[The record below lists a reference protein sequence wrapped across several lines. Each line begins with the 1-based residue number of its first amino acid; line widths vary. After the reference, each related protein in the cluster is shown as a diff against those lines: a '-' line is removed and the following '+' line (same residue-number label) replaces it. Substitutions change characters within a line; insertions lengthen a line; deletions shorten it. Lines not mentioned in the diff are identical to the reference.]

1 MSSATPM
8 VFDLEVNLSSLN
20 TTSIN
25 AITTNVNRLQAI
37 VANPSDY
44 YVSVSRFICNTQQ
57 IPLWDPIINITSPN
71 NDGYNTIYSV
81 YLTYG
86 LYASQQV
93 YLRVI
98 NTNSTYV
105 APPVPTIT
113 QPTNAWGYVFSY
125 NIIAE
130 MLNTALATAY
140 TQLLAAVAGSLPMDA
155 NPPYVSWNP
164 TAQLFTMNGFPMSQ
178 YDQSTGADVVEIYFN
193 NSFRQYLLGWDIIG
207 LTNTS
212 NPDGKDC
219 LLVLK
224 NTGVNYSPQN
234 TPPSFLPTDPTTTTL
249 QYSQNCQTFF
259 AYATLAKLQIIAS
272 LPIAFPTQAALPLNL
287 VGSVGNDLQV
297 PMLCDF
303 LVNYSN
309 STSSGFCQPISYFPA
324 LDSYSSPLQLC
335 GSTQLNSFS
344 IGISWTNIEGQTFPL
359 EAFGT
364 VVASIKLTFTH
375 ASLIQGN
382 KPIVS

>member
-1 MSSATPM
+1 MATNTTPA

-20 TTSIN
+20 NSSLN
-25 AITTNVNRLQAI
+25 AITTTVNRLQAI
-37 VANPSDY
+37 VQNPSDY

-57 IPLWDPIINITSPN
+57 IPLWDPVINITSPN

-98 NTNSTYV
+98 NTNSTYT
-105 APPVPTIT
+105 APQTPTT
-113 QPTNAWGYVFSY
+113 QPTNAWGYVYSY
-125 NIIAE
+125 NIIAQ
-130 MLNTALATAY
+130 MINTALATAY

-164 TAQLFTMNGFPMSQ
+164 TTQLFTMNGFPMSQ
-178 YDQSTGADVVEIYFN
+178 YDQSTGDDVVEIYFN
-193 NSFRQYLLGWDIIG
+193 NSFRQYLLGWDIVG
-207 LTNTS
+207 LTNTG
-212 NPDGKDC
+212 NANGKDC
-219 LLVLK
+219 LLVLR
-224 NTGVNYSPQN
+224 NNGINYSPQN
-234 TPPSFLPTDPTTTTL
+234 SPPTFLPTDPTTTTL

-272 LPIAFPTQAALPLNL
+272 LPIAFPTQAALPLDQ
-287 VGSVGNDLQV
+287 VGTVGNDLQI

-303 LVNYSN
+303 VVNYSN

-324 LDSYSSPLQLC
+324 LDSYSSPIQLC
-335 GSTQLNSFS
+335 GGTQLNSFT
-344 IGISWTNIEGQTFPL
+344 IGITWTNIEGQSFPL

-375 ASLIQGN
+375 KALIQGG
-382 KPIVS
+382 II